1 MSDWTP
7 DRCRPLTDVPGAA
20 LRPGGLDLTGHLLS
34 FGNFTPGSRIL
45 DAGCG
50 LGTTLNHLVTTGHPG
65 GIGVDSSLSLL
76 AAARSQ
82 AGEAALVCAELECLP
97 FSAASFDGI
106 ICECVLAQTAASEVL
121 AEFQRVLCADGVLI
135 VSDIYRR
142 EPDSGYCPA
151 PDDQLPTRRQAE
163 TMLKDAGFTVEHWED
178 RTGDLKQL
186 AVRLLMASGT
196 AQADLCHWLGNG
208 TVRSTAAVSGFKTIG
223 YHLIVARRDGA

>member
-1 MSDWTP
+1 MTDWTP
-7 DRCRPLTDVPGAA
+7 ERCRPLTDVTGAA
-20 LRPGGLDLTGHLLS
+20 LRPGGLDLTEHLLS

-65 GIGVDSSLSLL
+65 VIGVDSSLSLL

-97 FSAASFDGI
+97 FSAARFDGI
-106 ICECVLAQTAASEVL
+106 ICECVLVQTEVTTVL
-121 AEFQRVLCADGVLI
+121 TEFHRVLCAGGLLLVTDL
-135 VSDIYRR
+135 YRR
-142 EPDSGYCPA
+142 EPETGSCQA
-151 PDDQLPTRRQAE
+151 PGDRLPTRQEAE
-163 TMLKDAGFTVEHWED
+163 AMIREAGFSVEHWED

-196 AQADLCHWLGNG
+196 VQADLCNWLGNG